1 MDFKHLDEI
10 IGKRIAHI
18 VVKESEGSPRMC
30 FFLVFDD
37 GDAYELWSQFGD
49 LAGSG
54 MYGRSGLGGVLRY
67 GAPASTIEQHPAPHP
82 LPTTGLSAALL
93 NDVWDIRAA
102 DALFHDEGTS
112 FRRLTAF
119 PGALCDVNGYVLFR
133 SEREYMDTPGV
144 RVTEQTD
151 VPGGIRSLST
161 YRRMRLAR

>member
-1 MDFKHLDEI
+1 MSFKHLDEI
-10 IGKRIAHI
+10 IGKRIEHI
-18 VVKESEGSPRMC
+18 VVKESERSPRTR

-54 MYGRSGLGGVLRY
+54 MDGRSGLGGVLRY
-67 GAPASTIEQHPAPHP
+67 GAPAPIIEQHPAPLP
-82 LPTTGLSAALL
+82 LPASGLSAALL
-93 NDVWDIRAA
+93 NEVWDIRAA

-119 PGALCDVNGYVLFR
+119 PEALCDVNGYVLFR
-133 SEREYMDTPGV
+133 SQREYMNTPGV

-151 VPGGIRSLST
+151 VPGGIRSLPT
-161 YRRMRLAR
+161 YRRIRLAK